1 MFNIPRIANQFSHI
15 IADKINQKTKPLG
28 ALGQLEQCA
37 TQLVTIFSQKVSS
50 EAAFKAFTPVL
61 NKPTL
66 LVFAGDH
73 GVAAQGVSIAPS
85 DVTSQ
90 MVTNFVS
97 GGAAINVFCQQLG
110 WLLEVVDCGI
120 LHPVASPSVHN
131 CRLGSITQP
140 LNTNMAMSIEQV
152 YRGFDNAKQLVKQL
166 SLKGCN
172 TVAFGEMGIGNTT
185 SAAAIMAAMLK
196 LPAQQCVGKGTG
208 VSDDIVERKIAVVEQ
223 ALILHKSQ
231 FADPITLLAALGG
244 FEIVHITG
252 AMLAAAEQGMAVVV
266 DGFICSAAAM
276 IAININPTVKEYL
289 IFAHCSNEQ
298 GHRLMLDTLNVKSLL
313 QLDLRL
319 GEGSGAAL
327 SLPLLQA
334 SLGFY
339 NQMASFA
346 DAGVEQVVS

>member
-1 MFNIPRIANQFSHI
+1 MFNIATVTNQYSSL
-15 IADKINQKTKPLG
+15 IADKINHKTKPLG
-28 ALGQLEQCA
+28 ALGKLEQCA
-37 TQLVTIFSQKVSS
+37 TQLVTLFSQKVAD
-50 EAAFKAFTPVL
+50 EQAFTTFTPCIA
-61 NKPTL
+61 KPTL

-90 MVTNFVS
+90 MVANFVS

-110 WLLEVVDCGI
+110 WQLEVVDCGI
-120 LHPVASPSVHN
+120 LHPVTAPSVHD
-131 CRLGSITQP
+131 CRLGSITKP
-140 LNTNMAMSIEQV
+140 LNTETAMTPMQV
-152 YRGFDNAKQLVKQL
+152 QQGFDNAKQLIQQL
-166 SLKGCN
+166 SHKGCN
-172 TVAFGEMGIGNTT
+172 TIAFGEMGIGNTT
-185 SAAAIMAAMLK
+185 SAAALMAAMLN
-196 LPAQQCVGKGTG
+196 LPAQHCVGKGTG
-208 VSDDIVERKIAVVEQ
+208 VSDDIVKRKITVVEQ
-223 ALILHKSQ
+223 ALALHKSQ
-231 FADPITLLAALGG
+231 LADPITLLAALGG

-252 AMLAAAEQGMAVVV
+252 AMLSAAEQGMAVVV

-276 IAININPTVKEYL
+276 VAIAINPAVKDYL

-298 GHRLMLDTLNVKSLL
+298 GHQLMLDTLNVTPLL

-319 GEGSGAAL
+319 GEGTGAAL

-334 SLGFY
+334 ALGFY